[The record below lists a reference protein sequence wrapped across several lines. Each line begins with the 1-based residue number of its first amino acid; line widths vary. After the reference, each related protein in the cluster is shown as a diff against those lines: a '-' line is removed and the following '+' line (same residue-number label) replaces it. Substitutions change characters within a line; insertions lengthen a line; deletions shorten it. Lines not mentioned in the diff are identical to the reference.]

1 MATRYYHMNSLLAAE
16 AVLRRLESEPGF
28 YLSRPLG
35 YAHRK
40 VVRVD
45 YPDGLDPEPLVRE
58 ADPGARIVPK
68 PTGRIYVSAR

>member
-28 YLSRPLG
+28 YPSRPLG
-35 YAHRK
+35 YAYRK

-45 YPDGLDPEPLVRE
+45 YSDDLDPDLVVRE
-58 ADPGARIVPK
+58 ADPAARLVPK
-68 PTGRIYVSAR
+68 PTDRIYVSAR